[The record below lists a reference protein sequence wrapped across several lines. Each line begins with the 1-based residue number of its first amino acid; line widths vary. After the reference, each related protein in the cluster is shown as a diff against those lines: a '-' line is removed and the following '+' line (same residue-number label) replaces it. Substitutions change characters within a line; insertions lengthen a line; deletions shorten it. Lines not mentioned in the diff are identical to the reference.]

1 MSNHPDWVT
10 TAGSIGTFPSQVP
23 MTFTFEAT
31 PKLPATAITY
41 TVLSGTI
48 PTGLTLNSET
58 GVLSGTPG
66 IVGSDT
72 TYNFAV
78 RATDDYI
85 GDEQQIADR
94 TFSTIISGVAIPTF
108 TTPTG
113 TILNTNDS
121 VWRELQIEYTNPV
134 TSNPISIRRIQG
146 SLPPGLEINDKGL
159 IRGYPSPP
167 VISIN
172 YSAITTSVLAIS
184 TNVLTVLSTT
194 GFVKER
200 PINFTGTVYGDIVA
214 NRTYYVKDIL
224 SATTFTISSTRGGT
238 EEVLIDGVGTFAAS
252 LPQIQTGEPTVQTYS
267 FTLEL
272 TSPLGNAL
280 ESYNIVVANQNAP
293 ISSGGPGFPGN
304 SRIPSVLNTRPAT
317 FDIATNDP
325 TNYGYYVFPNN
336 DINTTYPPSTE
347 ANIGSYPSGEYFSWR
362 MLGQDFDGDA
372 LEYQFIDLPL
382 GLVGDST
389 TGWITGTPTIA
400 SDSISNYSFSVNVR
414 KASFTNIQSSVF
426 KFQMTV
432 SNNIL
437 GTVTWVTPSDL
448 GKMNNSET
456 SVLSVSATSDV
467 TLNYRVTSGTLP
479 PNLKLLDNGELS
491 GTVSYQP
498 NDTFTN
504 PDTETEFDFT
514 IEAFSPLYPVVNAT
528 RTFKLT
534 IVQEFTQPTDTL
546 YIRCVPGIADRN
558 IIKGLLDNTTIFP
571 LADLYR
577 PEDVNFGKASNI
589 TYEHAYGIY
598 ASDFDEYVA
607 AIDKNHYWRYITLG
621 QLKTAVAKN
630 AAGEVV
636 YEVVYSE
643 VQDNLINPKGKSV
656 SEEIVW
662 PRNIPLNKGPW
673 YTSVTDIYTSYV
685 NTTPEGQQLQTEET
699 FEDQLISSEN
709 SLPLLTETSQPGYYT
724 SLTPGFARNL
734 FPNSLPNMRDRTG
747 TNLGQEFD
755 FRLLPGW
762 MTSQQA
768 NGSTLGYTPAWVIA
782 YCKPGTADTIK
793 NNIETLWVDPLGTP
807 YTLNTINF
815 QLDRITVDKSITFDF
830 DNNVSPPAWTGLPSA
845 SPEPNPIDSEDFHV
859 LFPRRTILPDKR
871 NVSG

>member
-1 MSNHPDWVT
+1 MSNHPTWVT
-10 TAGSIGTFPSQVP
+10 TAGSIGTYPSQVA
-23 MTFTFEAT
+23 MTFTFSAT
-31 PKLPATAITY
+31 PIAPATKITY
-41 TVLSGTI
+41 AVLSGAL
-48 PTGLTLNSET
+48 PTGLTLNSTT
-58 GVLSGTPG
+58 GILSGTPG

-78 RATDDYI
+78 RATDDYT
-85 GDEQQIADR
+85 GDNQRIADR
-94 TFSTIISGVAIPTF
+94 TFSTIISGVATPTF
-108 TTPTG
+108 ATPTG
-113 TILNTNDS
+113 TILNTNDT
-121 VWRELQIEYTNPV
+121 VWRELQIEYNNPV
-134 TSNPISIRRIQG
+134 ASNPVLIRKVQG
-146 SLPPGLEINDKGL
+146 SLPPGLELNSKGL
-159 IRGYPSPP
+159 LRGYPEPP
-167 VISIN
+167 VININ
-172 YSAITTSVLAIS
+172 YSAVTTSVLAIS
-184 TNVLTVLSTT
+184 SSILTVLSTT

-200 PINFTGTVYGDIVA
+200 PITFSGTVYGDIVV

-224 SATTFTISSTRGGT
+224 TATTFTISGARGGT
-238 EEVLIDGVGTFAAS
+238 AEVLVDGVGTFNAS

-272 TSPLGNAL
+272 SSPLGNAL

-293 ISSGGPGFPGN
+293 ISAGGPGFPGN
-304 SRIPSVLNTRPAT
+304 TRTPSILNTRPTT
-317 FDIATNDP
+317 FDVATNDP
-325 TNYGYYVFPNN
+325 TNYGYYVFPND
-336 DINTTYPPSTE
+336 DINTTYSPGTE
-347 ANIGSYPSGEYFSWR
+347 ANIGTYPSGEYFSWR
-362 MLGQDFDGDA
+362 MLGKDFDGDA

-400 SDSISNYSFSVNVR
+400 ADSISNYAFSVNVR
-414 KASFTNIQSSVF
+414 KASFTNVQSSVF
-426 KFQMTV
+426 KFKMTV

-456 SVLSVSATSDV
+456 SILSVSATSDV
-467 TLNYRVTSGTLP
+467 TLNYRVTSGKLP
-479 PNLKLLDNGELS
+479 PELKLLDNGEIS

-498 NDTFTN
+498 TDTFLN
-504 PDTETEFDFT
+504 KNTETEFDFT
-514 IEAFSPLYPVVNAT
+514 IEAYSSLYPVVHSS
-528 RTFKLT
+528 RTFTLK
-534 IVQEFTQPTDTL
+534 IVQEFDQPTDTL
-546 YIRCVPGIADRN
+546 YIKCVPGVADRN
-558 IIKGLLDNTTIFP
+558 IIKGLLNNTTLIP
-571 LADLYR
+571 TADLYR
-577 PEDVNFGKASNI
+577 SDDVNFGKATNI

-607 AIDKNHYWRYITLG
+607 AITKNHYWRYITLG

-630 AAGEVV
+630 AAGTVV

-643 VQDNLINPKGKSV
+643 VQDNLVNPKGKSV
-656 SEEIVW
+656 SEEIIW

-673 YTSVTDIYTSYV
+673 YTSVTDVYTSYV
-685 NTTPEGQQLQTEET
+685 NTTPAGQQIETQET
-699 FEDQLISSEN
+699 FEEQLLSDESG
-709 SLPLLTETSQPGYYT
+709 LPLLTETSQPGYYT
-724 SLTPGFARNL
+724 SLTPGYARNL

-755 FRLLPGW
+755 FRLLPEW

-782 YCKPGTADTIK
+782 YCKPGTSATIK
-793 NNIETLWVDPLGTP
+793 NNIETLWLDPLGRP

-815 QLDRITVDKSITFDF
+815 QLDRITVDKSVTFDY

-845 SPEPNPIDSEDFHV
+845 SPEPNPIDSKDFHV
-859 LFPRRTILPDKR
+859 LFPRRTILPDEG

>member
-10 TAGSIGTFPSQVP
+10 KAGSIGSFPSQVA
-23 MTFTFEAT
+23 MTFTFVAT
-31 PKLPATAITY
+31 PILPATAITY
-41 TVLSGTI
+41 TVLSGSI
-48 PTGLTLNSET
+48 PSGLTLNSET
-58 GVLSGTPG
+58 GILSGTPG

-72 TYNFAV
+72 TYNFAI

-85 GDEQQIADR
+85 GDEQRIADR
-94 TFSTIISGVAIPTF
+94 TFNMIVSGVAIPTF

-121 VWRELQIEYTNPV
+121 VWRELQIEYSNPVITNPV
-134 TSNPISIRRIQG
+134 SIRRIQG
-146 SLPPGLEINDKGL
+146 TLPPGLEINNKGL
-159 IRGYPSPP
+159 IRGYPKPP
-167 VISIN
+167 IISIN
-172 YSAITTSVLAIS
+172 YSAINTSVLAIS

-200 PINFTGTVYGDIVA
+200 PINFTGTVYGDIIA

-224 SATTFTISSTRGGT
+224 TATTFTISSARGGT
-238 EEVLIDGVGTFAAS
+238 EEVLVDGAGTFAAS
-252 LPQIQTGEPTVQTYS
+252 LPQIQTGSPTVQTYS

-272 TSPLGNAL
+272 SSPLGNAL

-293 ISSGGPGFPGN
+293 ISAGGPGFPGN
-304 SRIPSVLNTRPAT
+304 SRTPSVLNTRPAT
-317 FDIATNDP
+317 FDVATNDP

-336 DINTTYPPSTE
+336 DINTTYAPGTE
-347 ANIGSYPSGEYFSWR
+347 ANIGTYPSGEYFSWR

-382 GLVGDST
+382 GLVGDSV
-389 TGWITGTPTIA
+389 TGWITGTPVI
-400 SDSISNYSFSVNVR
+400 SSNSISNYSFSINVR
-414 KASFTNIQSSVF
+414 KASFTAVQSSVF
-426 KFQMTV
+426 KFKMTV

-467 TLNYRVTSGTLP
+467 TLNYRVTNGTLP

-491 GTVSYQP
+491 GTVAYQP
-498 NDTFTN
+498 TNTFKN
-504 PDTETEFDFT
+504 PNTETEFDFT
-514 IEAFSPLYPVVNAT
+514 IEAYSSLYPVVNST
-528 RTFKLT
+528 RIFTLT

-546 YIRCVPGIADRN
+546 YIKCVPGIADRN

-577 PEDVNFGKASNI
+577 PEDVNFGKATNI

-598 ASDFDEYVA
+598 ASDFEEYVA
-607 AIDKNHYWRYITLG
+607 AIEKNHYWRYITLG

-630 AAGEVV
+630 SAGEIV

-643 VQDNLINPKGKSV
+643 VQDNLINPKGKSI

-673 YTSVTDIYTSYV
+673 YTSVTDIYTSYI

-699 FEDQLISSEN
+699 FETQLISSEG

-734 FPNSLPNMRDRTG
+734 FPNSLSNMRDRTG

-793 NNIETLWVDPLGTP
+793 NNIETLWLDPIGKP

-830 DNNVSPPAWTGLPSA
+830 DNNVSPPAWVGLPSA
-845 SPEPNPIDSEDFHV
+845 SPEPSPIDSKDFHV
-859 LFPRRTILPDKR
+859 LFPRRTILPDEG

>member
-10 TAGSIGTFPSQVP
+10 KAGSIGSFPSQVA
-23 MTFTFEAT
+23 MTFTFVAT
-31 PKLPATAITY
+31 PILPATAITY
-41 TVLSGTI
+41 TVLSGSI
-48 PTGLTLNSET
+48 PSGLTLNSET
-58 GVLSGTPG
+58 GILSGTPG

-72 TYNFAV
+72 TYNFAI

-85 GDEQQIADR
+85 GDEQRIADR
-94 TFSTIISGVAIPTF
+94 TFNMIVSGVAIPTF

-121 VWRELQIEYTNPV
+121 VWRELQIEYSNPVITNPV
-134 TSNPISIRRIQG
+134 SIRRIQG
-146 SLPPGLEINDKGL
+146 TLPPGLEINNKGL
-159 IRGYPSPP
+159 IRGYPKPP
-167 VISIN
+167 IISIN
-172 YSAITTSVLAIS
+172 YSAINTSVLAIS

-200 PINFTGTVYGDIVA
+200 PINFTGTVYGDIIA

-224 SATTFTISSTRGGT
+224 TATTFTISSARGGT
-238 EEVLIDGVGTFAAS
+238 EEVLVDGAGTFAAS
-252 LPQIQTGEPTVQTYS
+252 LPQIQTGSPTVQTYS

-272 TSPLGNAL
+272 SSPLGNAL

-293 ISSGGPGFPGN
+293 ISAGGPGFPGN
-304 SRIPSVLNTRPAT
+304 SRTPSVLNTRPAT
-317 FDIATNDP
+317 FDVATNDP

-336 DINTTYPPSTE
+336 DINTTYAPGTE
-347 ANIGSYPSGEYFSWR
+347 ANIGTYPSGEYFSWR

-382 GLVGDST
+382 GLVGDSV
-389 TGWITGTPTIA
+389 TGWITGTPVI
-400 SDSISNYSFSVNVR
+400 SSNSISNYSFSINVR
-414 KASFTNIQSSVF
+414 KASFTAVQSSVF
-426 KFQMTV
+426 KFKMTV

-467 TLNYRVTSGTLP
+467 TLNYRVTNGTLP

-491 GTVSYQP
+491 GTVAYQP
-498 NDTFTN
+498 TNTFKN
-504 PDTETEFDFT
+504 PNTETEFDFT
-514 IEAFSPLYPVVNAT
+514 IEAYSSLYPVVNST
-528 RTFKLT
+528 RIFTLT

-546 YIRCVPGIADRN
+546 YIKCVPGIADRN

-571 LADLYR
+571 TTDLYR
-577 PEDVNFGKASNI
+577 PEDVNFGKATNI

-598 ASDFDEYVA
+598 ASDFEEYVA
-607 AIDKNHYWRYITLG
+607 AIEKNHYWRYITLG

-630 AAGEVV
+630 SAGEIV

-643 VQDNLINPKGKSV
+643 VQDNLINPKGKSI

-673 YTSVTDIYTSYV
+673 YTSVTDIYTSYI

-699 FEDQLISSEN
+699 FETQLISSEG

-734 FPNSLPNMRDRTG
+734 FPNSLSNMRDRTG

-793 NNIETLWVDPLGTP
+793 NNIETLWLDPIGKP

-830 DNNVSPPAWTGLPSA
+830 DNNVSPPAWVGLPSA
-845 SPEPNPIDSEDFHV
+845 SPEPSPIDSKDFHV
-859 LFPRRTILPDKR
+859 LFPRRTILPDEG

>member
-41 TVLSGTI
+41 TVLSGTT

-78 RATDDYI
+78 RARDDYI
-85 GDEQQIADR
+85 GDEQQITDR
-94 TFSTIISGVAIPTF
+94 TFSMIISGVAIPTF

-134 TSNPISIRRIQG
+134 TTNTISIRRIQG

-159 IRGYPSPP
+159 IRGYPTPP
-167 VISIN
+167 IISIN

-238 EEVLIDGVGTFAAS
+238 EEVLVDGVGTFAAS

-280 ESYNIVVANQNAP
+280 QSYNIVVANQNAP

-656 SEEIVW
+656 SEEIIW

-699 FEDQLISSEN
+699 FEDQLISSEG
-709 SLPLLTETSQPGYYT
+709 SLSLLTETSQPGYYT

-793 NNIETLWVDPLGTP
+793 NNIETLWLDPLGKP